1 MKDISFTPS
10 MSSLSYDMFG
20 QIPPTPFILCQFLA
34 YPNPTPYLD
43 YVIYEYPLIKYGWH
57 QYLMFTRN
65 PISVFKI
72 ESHTKAHPMMRSY
85 YVLLLSFIV
94 MEIPHC
100 HPLTLHTLFG
110 HLLGFLQTSI
120 TIGRTENG
128 KILWKEI
135 HI

>member
-34 YPNPTPYLD
+34 YPNPNPYLD
-43 YVIYEYPLIKYGWH
+43 YVIYEYPLIKQGRY
-57 QYLMFTRN
+57 QYRFDIICLPRH

-72 ESHTKAHPMMRSY
+72 KSHTKAHPMMRFY

-100 HPLTLHTLFG
+100 HPLTHYLVI
-110 HLLGFLQTSI
+110 LLGLLQAFFKHVSQ
-120 TIGRTENG
+120 
-128 KILWKEI
+128 
-135 HI
+135 